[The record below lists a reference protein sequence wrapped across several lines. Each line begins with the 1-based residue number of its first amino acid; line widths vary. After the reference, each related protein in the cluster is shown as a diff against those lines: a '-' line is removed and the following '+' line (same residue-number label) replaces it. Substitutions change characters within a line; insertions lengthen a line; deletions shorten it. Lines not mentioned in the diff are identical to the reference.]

1 MNIDFQDSKSMKFF
15 ELNLQALPK
24 WKTTFLLE
32 IWKENNLSDLEFL
45 REQVHQLYQLANS
58 KYNSQDYR
66 LSYTETGLFFGV
78 SKQRIHQIIEKQKK
92 ILSGKSPKST
102 GRQSLLTDIQ
112 KNSIIQWVREQHE
125 NKEPPTVEDLTD
137 YVRDVLKIDCSTT
150 WSTKWIQS
158 KDSGLFVIDA
168 KPLEKERAEVTV
180 DQLKEYEKKLKEEIK
195 SVDPGFIFNLD
206 ETGLDDRQYGKKK
219 VVSTENT
226 PTCYRICRSAGHIT
240 VIPTVFA
247 DGTVATP
254 MIVISRKSIDNEL
267 LKYGFPNG
275 NAGYV
280 VSSQKGYITK
290 ELFESYFE
298 DIIVPHIERKRKE
311 KNKLDAKAVAIID
324 GCSAHTSEKLEN
336 LLSKNNI
343 KLFYLPSHSS
353 HLTQPLD
360 LLIFSSFKRL
370 MLKMKTTIQVSEL
383 SKRILLALKGIHMS
397 TNFFDIINCFTLAGF
412 IIDLEPGK
420 EKLSFEITKVL
431 SNDRSPDNEVKTEV
445 NKRKKKRTK
454 LKGAKPK
461 FKKRKLETL

>member
-1 MNIDFQDSKSMKFF
+1 MNIDFRDSKSMKFF
-15 ELNLQALPK
+15 EVNLQALPK

-275 NAGYV
+275 NVGYV

-336 LLSKNNI
+336 LLS
-343 KLFYLPSHSS
+343 
-353 HLTQPLD
+353 
-360 LLIFSSFKRL
+360 
-370 MLKMKTTIQVSEL
+370 
-383 SKRILLALKGIHMS
+383 
-397 TNFFDIINCFTLAGF
+397 
-412 IIDLEPGK
+412 
-420 EKLSFEITKVL
+420 
-431 SNDRSPDNEVKTEV
+431 
-445 NKRKKKRTK
+445 
-454 LKGAKPK
+454 
-461 FKKRKLETL
+461 